1 MKLLAVKIT
10 LLTSL
15 ALMSGLSYAG
25 SVISCSS
32 KSINLDYGNASG
44 YAQACHETPTWQRL
58 GSSWDS
64 EAANTNGDATDSDG
78 VKWRIKQS
86 DGSWSDYSN
95 TATLE
100 QGDTVEFQFSFTRST
115 TGYAHNYDQLK
126 AWVDW
131 DQDFKFEGRKKG
143 ELLTKVTWDKNR
155 DSEGNIDGGGD
166 PNRSLGWI
174 DSTNHSLGY
183 VKNSA
188 DTHGFFYQTIT
199 IPMDAMIG
207 DTWMRVRVACSES
220 IVNNGGGVLRPKGY
234 LYQGEV
240 EDYLLTIAKKTTIT
254 KVSEPSAIALMMA
267 GFLLMVARARKKA
280 RVS

>member
-1 MKLLAVKIT
+1 MKSLAVKIT
-10 LLTSL
+10 LLTGL
-15 ALMSGLSYAG
+15 ALLSGMSYAG
-25 SVISCSS
+25 SVVSCSS
-32 KSINLDYGNASG
+32 KAANTLDYGNAGAG
-44 YAQACHETPTWQRL
+44 YAQACHDNPTWQRL

-64 EAANTNGDATDSDG
+64 EAVNSGDDATDSDG
-78 VKWRIKQS
+78 VMWRVQQA

-95 TATLE
+95 TAELQ

-115 TGYAHNYDQLK
+115 TGNAHDYDQLK
-126 AWVDW
+126 AWIDW
-131 DQDFKFEGRKKG
+131 DQDAAWQLDG
-143 ELLTKVTWDKNR
+143 ELLTEVTWDKNR
-155 DSEGNIDGGGD
+155 DSEGNIDGGGTE
-166 PNRSLGWI
+166 NRSLGWI
-174 DSTNHSLGY
+174 DPSNQALGY
-183 VKNSA
+183 VRNSD

-220 IVNNGGGVLRPKGY
+220 IHRDGSGVMKPEGY

-267 GFLLMVARARKKA
+267 GFLLMVARAR
-280 RVS
+280 RNSRPC